1 MTLNHADPDNQY
13 ATHMAGISVLIPFD
27 RSPESRRGLDVALHL
42 ARVDRRKSRILP
54 IYVVEVDRAFPVDSD
69 LPQQSAQGEACLA
82 EAEATAKQARVSCEA
97 ILLQARSAGPAIVD
111 VAATEQIDLLVLGVS
126 HANTVYGGGGEQTAL
141 ARRSSAAIDLGH
153 TADYILSH
161 APCEVVVVREPAVDP
176 ASAVNGSF
184 LSQ

>member
-1 MTLNHADPDNQY
+1 
-13 ATHMAGISVLIPFD
+13 MAGINVLVPFD
-27 RSPESRRGLDVALHL
+27 RSPEARRGLDVALHL

-54 IYVVEVDRAFPVDSD
+54 IYVVEVERAFPVDCD

-97 ILLQARSAGPAIVD
+97 LLLQARNAGPAVVD
-111 VAATEQIDLLVLGVS
+111 VAATEAIDLIVLGVS

-141 ARRSSAAIDLGH
+141 VRRAGLAIDLGH

-161 APCEVVVVREPAVDP
+161 APCEVVVVRGPARIYADRLGQP
-176 ASAVNGSF
+176 NSGF
-184 LSQ
+184 RDD